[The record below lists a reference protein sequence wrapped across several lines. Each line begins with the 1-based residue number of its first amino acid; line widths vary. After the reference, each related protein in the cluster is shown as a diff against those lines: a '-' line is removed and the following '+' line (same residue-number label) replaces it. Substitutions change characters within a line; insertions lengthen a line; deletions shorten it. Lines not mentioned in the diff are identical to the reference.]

1 VGQDEVLGVPEGRK
15 DAALKGVGHQGDY
28 RMELELLTNTHLFNG
43 KGVECGKSGESGESG
58 DRAG

>member
-1 VGQDEVLGVPEGRK
+1 VPEGRK

-43 KGVECGKSGESGESG
+43 KGVECGESGESGESSG
-58 DRAG
+58 